1 MEMAM
6 EAADELGLQVER
18 LAAAA
23 AALEGAAERMRQVD
37 VAAVGSREAELEE
50 KLMAAEATIA
60 GLRAAASVGAGSA
73 SGRKTVA
80 TGVATLMAKAGVA
93 AEATT
98 AGALDASLVGLSIEQ
113 RIAVKAQMMR
123 AGLLG

>member
-50 KLMAAEATIA
+50 RLVAAEATIA
-60 GLRAAASVGAGSA
+60 SLRAAASGSA